1 MPPTHALTEH
11 EQRIVD
17 LALWIED
24 PAGIEAVDLAR
35 EILEIFHNR
44 GPFQADLMRQSLWRW
59 SMQFPRKEHDPDR
72 APQTERPASG

>member
-1 MPPTHALTEH
+1 MPTTELTER
-11 EQRIVD
+11 EALIVN
-17 LALWIED
+17 LALAIED
-24 PAGIEAVDLAR
+24 PAGIEALDLAR